1 MVCISCESEPGQS
14 LSGVITHLTAV
25 CCIQVYIYCFIKKL
39 KDILRRK
46 HVSGLS

>member
-25 CCIQVYIYCFIKKL
+25 CCIQVYIYCFEEIERR
-39 KDILRRK
+39 ILTK
-46 HVSGLS
+46 YVSGLS